1 MPIIEQSNLSN
12 NEKKVYDVMKQ
23 KYSYSRNELEKIS
36 GFTKDTLIRILNALI
51 EKIVEKNGNAKATAY
66 INK

>member
-12 NEKKVYDVMKQ
+12 SEKKVYDVMEQ
-23 KYSYSRNELEKIS
+23 KYLYSRNELEKIS

-51 EKIVEKNGNAKATAY
+51 ERGIVEKRAMLKQQH
-66 INK
+66 I

>member
-1 MPIIEQSNLSN
+1 MEISVTLPIIEQSNLSN

-36 GFTKDTLIRILNALI
+36 GFTKDTLIRILDA
-51 EKIVEKNGNAKATAY
+51 
-66 INK
+66 

>member
-12 NEKKVYDVMKQ
+12 NEKRVYDVMK

-36 GFTKDTLIRILNALI
+36 GFTKDTLIRILNA
-51 EKIVEKNGNAKATAY
+51 
-66 INK
+66 